1 LLGAVIPA
9 SFVWV
14 ICFVGDITIQLP
26 ANYFEIIPNHL
37 PYENSALFNF
47 FLFLASIFLLWSMY
61 FYIRSLRGLIIRIR
75 KMRTVLLYYS
85 FSLTLIYLW
94 LFFTPLLPAQNQV
107 LLIPGVIL
115 FSYLLIQHP
124 KPFLTDTFIYV
135 MIGIWITFVYNLYFS

>member
-1 LLGAVIPA
+1 VVRAELRLRRQPVLRRLTTTTRQGLVCIGSRCEARRLIA
-9 SFVWV
+9 YSA
-14 ICFVGDITIQLP
+14 IRRIT
-26 ANYFEIIPNHL
+26 
-37 PYENSALFNF
+37 
-47 FLFLASIFLLWSMY
+47 
-61 FYIRSLRGLIIRIR
+61 RRRLIIRIR